1 MIKVLQ
7 IQIHLPQQSG
17 EVASWVPG
25 PKATSSEIINLT
37 PFTLSY
43 HNEQE
48 EFEIK
53 NNTIYIRILPHKL
66 NS

>member
-25 PKATSSEIINLT
+25 PKAWPTKSA
-37 PFTLSY
+37 
-43 HNEQE
+43 
-48 EFEIK
+48 
-53 NNTIYIRILPHKL
+53 RALPGALAHL
-66 NS
+66 PLHGGHSWSRSGRPLVVGLFYP

>member
-1 MIKVLQ
+1 M
-7 IQIHLPQQSG
+7 
-17 EVASWVPG
+17 
-25 PKATSSEIINLT
+25 NLT

-43 HNEQE
+43 RNEQE
-48 EFEIK
+48 EFETK

>member
-1 MIKVLQ
+1 MV
-7 IQIHLPQQSG
+7 S
-17 EVASWVPG
+17 G

-66 NS
+66 NSEV